1 MSNHYVVYLK
11 LMLRVN
17 DISKNNNKVNEHF
30 LLLGQLNWEPGKY
43 CNLAGEDREFLR
55 SQIPFPHIFPTP
67 LTS

>member
-11 LMLRVN
+11 LMLHVN

-43 CNLAGEDREFLR
+43 CNLAG
-55 SQIPFPHIFPTP
+55 
-67 LTS
+67 